1 METKLIYVSKGKAQ
15 IKNDNDGSFIC
26 ETPSIICKAGDL
38 VSVEAVCV
46 ETLGTGSNVIEIPR
60 QVSKYD
66 YITNEAR
73 IEYMF
78 YIHAN
83 FDYTCILPIKLGAG
97 GGGTGASIYFNPNN
111 LNYGDMTPSL
121 FTLNHNR
128 DYIPKNSF
136 LTQTYG
142 GTRLYIGTFGDD
154 GDDVY
159 DPMKSTTM
167 DDPLL
172 GTGNKV
178 FNFMTSKIPYKVDYG
193 YNTPENIATD
203 ITFQSHSAMLTPNQN
218 NSLTGDIPTNDV
230 EINNSYSPLS
240 TAITQQATATNR
252 DGAVI
257 TINGLPNQYF
267 GKTADPANTYYYS
280 TYSNYLAV
288 KNPFYWYWG
297 SRLQAQAPNGTPKLN
312 NWVQSQLGGFV
323 TQGDIINCSLM
334 RNNGTDTTIQEGD
347 ILITNLPYTEDALKK
362 VAKLIHHEKLYMS
375 NNKTQEE
382 MIADRDNFQTYIP
395 IGKYDDSA
403 TAPADTQAK
412 LQSKILNLANTATPT
427 NLIVPSYTTI
437 TKDDYVDGFNLP
449 NTPASI
455 GKANGGITIDGI
467 VFESGYEASK
477 YLDVIIYEISLV
489 DPVSGQQELVIG
501 LWLKQQTIPNIII
514 QAGNFCLVDLT
525 FTREQAFSAM
535 ILSPDVASGKSG
547 SQLNELIKGFNVGSP
562 NINLEFNGDRSRF
575 VWKNM
580 YWNNY
585 LGNDINVAKTDENPD
600 PEQEVFTCNKLKTS
614 GDYYKPSLSQLIY
627 NQYAKSGLGFYKY
640 SVKDTNGNWVEVD
653 EDNQDDVNK
662 KFKNSL
668 FNRIGFELGDLLNK
682 YGLSNVFYQERQIF
696 NNEPTKYPQYFPYP
710 LTCNPQIDSA
720 FNISINATD
729 TNLPMFSQSLER
741 NVTNINIAVQTAEI
755 PARNKPTKL
764 ATPYWLIESDLIS
777 ALKYYVDSN
786 PRNVMAVV
794 NRAYGSGDAVYS
806 FAQDYK
812 FINTKEFVIS
822 QIKSNILTSDL
833 LPADVDDNT
842 TIIYK
847 IESEIR
853 PNFIPATILAEEE
866 EKNPDVDDD
875 PDYEKFMTSLID

>member
-15 IKNDNDGSFIC
+15 IKNENDGSFIC

-60 QVSKYD
+60 QVYKYD
-66 YITNEAR
+66 YMTNEAR
-73 IEYMF
+73 IEFMI

-83 FDYTCILPIKLGAG
+83 FDYTCILPLKLNG
-97 GGGTGASIYFNPNN
+97 GGGATIYNTPTD
-111 LNYGDMTPSL
+111 LNYGDMNPSI
-121 FTLNHNR
+121 FVLNHNR

-159 DPMKSTTM
+159 EPMKSTTM
-167 DDPLL
+167 DDPLI

-178 FNFMTSKIPYKVDYG
+178 FNFMTTKIPYKVDYG

-218 NSLTGDIPTNDV
+218 NSLTGDIPSNDV
-230 EINNSYSPLS
+230 EINNSYATNPN
-240 TAITQQATATNR
+240 AITQQATATNR
-252 DGAVI
+252 DGSVI
-257 TINGLPNQYF
+257 TIKGLPNQYF
-267 GKTADPANTYYYS
+267 GKTADPANDYYYS
-280 TYSNYLAV
+280 SYSNYLAV

-297 SRLQAQAPNGTPKLN
+297 SRLQSQLPNGTNKLN
-312 NWVQSQLGGFV
+312 TWTISQLGGNL
-323 TQGDIINCSLM
+323 TQADIINCSEM

-362 VAKLIHHEKLYMS
+362 VANLIHHEKLYMR
-375 NNKTQEE
+375 NDKTQEE
-382 MIADRDNFQTYIP
+382 MINDRDNFQTYIP
-395 IGKYDDSA
+395 VGKYDDGD
-403 TAPADTQAK
+403 TAPADNQAK
-412 LQSKILNLANTATPT
+412 LQSKVLSLADTATPT
-427 NLIVPSYTTI
+427 NLITYTYNTLSEDQYNI
-437 TKDDYVDGFNLP
+437 YQLP
-449 NTPASI
+449 NTGASI
-455 GKANGGITIDGI
+455 GQAAGHLTIDGI
-467 VFESGYEASK
+467 YFKNSYAVSK
-477 YLDVIIYEISLV
+477 YLDIIVYQMSLV
-489 DPVSGQQELVIG
+489 DPVSGHQDLVIG
-501 LWLKQQTIPNIII
+501 IRLKEQTISNNIIR
-514 QAGNFCLVDLT
+514 AGNFVLVDLT

-535 ILSPDVASGKSG
+535 ILSPDLANQQNGTHID
-547 SQLNELIKGFNVGSP
+547 ELIKGFNVGAP

-575 VWKNM
+575 VWKNL

-585 LGNDINVAKTDENPD
+585 LGNDINVAKGDDNPD

-614 GDYYKPSLSQLIY
+614 GDYYKPSLGQLIY

-640 SVKDTNGNWVEVD
+640 SVKDSNGNWVEVD
-653 EDNQDDVNK
+653 EDNQDDVDK

-682 YGLSNVFYQERQIF
+682 YGLSNVFYQERQLF
-696 NNEPTKYPQYFPYP
+696 GNEPTKYPQYFPYP

-720 FNISINATD
+720 FNISINSTD
-729 TNLPMFSQSLER
+729 TGLPMFSQSLER

-755 PARNKPTKL
+755 PARNKPLKL

-806 FAQDYK
+806 FSQDYK

-822 QIKSNILTSDL
+822 QIKTNILTSDL

-866 EKNPDVDDD
+866 LKNPNVDDD
-875 PDYEKFMTSLID
+875 PDYQMFMTSLTD